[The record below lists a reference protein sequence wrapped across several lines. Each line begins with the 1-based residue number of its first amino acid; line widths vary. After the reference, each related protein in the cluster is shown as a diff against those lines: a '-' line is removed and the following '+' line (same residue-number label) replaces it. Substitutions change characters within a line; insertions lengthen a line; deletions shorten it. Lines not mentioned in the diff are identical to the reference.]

1 MSLYL
6 VCQDTDEVG
15 RLLSALSYALD
26 THQTK
31 PDEEVA
37 YVLLMALGHFLF
49 CNDTGTSKLNTKG
62 FAFFVSHI
70 R

>member
-26 THQTK
+26 SHQTK

-49 CNDTGTSKLNTKG
+49 CNDNGKHLG
-62 FAFFVSHI
+62 FEPPFFSDALI
-70 R
+70 S